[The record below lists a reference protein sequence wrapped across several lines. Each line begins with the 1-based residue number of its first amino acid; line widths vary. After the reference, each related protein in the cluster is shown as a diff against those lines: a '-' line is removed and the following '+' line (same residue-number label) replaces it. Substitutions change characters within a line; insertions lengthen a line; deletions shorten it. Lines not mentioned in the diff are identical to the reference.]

1 MNEYTL
7 EGMNCQS
14 CVGKITDAF
23 VRAGYKDVSVTLNP
37 PKLSFS
43 SERTV
48 SNEEVQH
55 TLSNAGQYKIAPSQ
69 LSFAPQ
75 HTEGADEER
84 LTPLFVILSY
94 IVGGVLLR
102 AFLLSDFSSVS
113 LMNNFMGGFLVV
125 FSMFKLLNL
134 SGFAEA
140 YATYDLIAARSRSYG
155 LAYPFIE
162 LTLGVAYFVRFQ
174 PLAVNLV
181 TFIVMGI
188 GSVGVYRAL
197 KTKRKFQC
205 ACLGTALKL
214 PMTKVTLLEDVVMGA
229 MALIMLIH
237 SAGV

>member
-1 MNEYTL
+1 MNEYNL
-7 EGMNCQS
+7 EGMKCQS

-23 VRAGYKDVSVTLNP
+23 SKAGYRNVSVTLNP

-43 SERTV
+43 SDRTI
-48 SNEEVQH
+48 SDEDVQR
-55 TLSNAGQYKIAPSQ
+55 TLSNAGDYKITPSLPSTAP
-69 LSFAPQ
+69 LNN
-75 HTEGADEER
+75 TDADER
-84 LTPLFVILSY
+84 LTPLFIILSY

-102 AFLLSDFSSVS
+102 ASLSNEFSSAV
-113 LMNNFMGGFLVV
+113 LMTNFMGGFLVI

-140 YATYDLIAARSRSYG
+140 YATYDVIASRSRTYG

-162 LTLGVAYFVRFQ
+162 LALGVTYLVGFQ
-174 PLAVNLV
+174 PFAVNLV
-181 TFIVMGI
+181 TFILMVI
-188 GSVGVYRAL
+188 GSVGVYQAL

-214 PMTKVTLLEDVVMGA
+214 PMTKVTLVEDVTMGV

-237 SAGV
+237 SLEA